1 MADRKVYEE
10 LIMLMNYNPPPV
22 HVARDSQVTFR
33 YPNMFYDRHLD
44 SRLSLKH
51 VKLAASLPGDMAK
64 LVYDELKVLKAKN
77 RTLPPDTSDSLD
89 GCRFSTKEGRQ
100 KETFRT
106 TMTDAKSIVGFYDQ
120 VSYFNCASAASTI
133 TLHPHADTWLS
144 ILKFYGSERELER
157 FPLMIDDCTLK
168 IPRDDVTGEV
178 EVFESIWSCLDE
190 ELRDDIRRI
199 SNRLGS
205 FAAFQLLAP
214 LPEVEDMF
222 KNMGTVARKRMP
234 SLACQVS
241 GCDAPN
247 DVPLPSTSD
256 SFSLLKSIPSVAKLC
271 PVAPE
276 LRRSTRLNTPKE
288 QTPRKTR
295 SKICA
300 MDKPW
305 PTVTVKQA
313 AAKLGAAVFVQHV
326 CGSKIESNLIKIIC
340 IRPGPT
346 QWKLT
351 LH

>member
-1 MADRKVYEE
+1 MTHRKVYEE

-22 HVARDSQVTFR
+22 HVAQDSQVTFC

-44 SRLSLKH
+44 PRLSLKH
-51 VKLAASLPGDMAK
+51 VKLASSLPRDIAK

-77 RTLPPDTSDSLD
+77 QPLPPDTSDSLD

-144 ILKFYGSERELER
+144 ILKFYGSERELEQY
-157 FPLMIDDCTLK
+157 PLMIDDCTLK
-168 IPRDDVTGEV
+168 IPRNDVTGEV

-190 ELRDDIRRI
+190 QLRDDIRRI
-199 SNRLGS
+199 SNQLGS
-205 FAAFQLLAP
+205 LAAFQLLAP
-214 LPEVEDMF
+214 LPEVEDML
-222 KNMGTVARKRMP
+222 KSMGTIARKTGIP
-234 SLACQVS
+234 SLTCPVF
-241 GCDAPN
+241 GYDAQN
-247 DVPLPSTSD
+247 DVPLSSTPD
-256 SFSLLKSIPSVAKLC
+256 SFFLLKSIPSVAKLC

-276 LRRSTRLNTPKE
+276 LRRSARLNSPKE
-288 QTPRKTR
+288 QPPRKTR

-305 PTVTVKQA
+305 PTMTVKQA
-313 AAKLGAAVFVQHV
+313 AAKLGSAVFVQHV
-326 CGSKIESNLIKIIC
+326 CEKKYESKLIN
-340 IRPGPT
+340 
-346 QWKLT
+346 
-351 LH
+351 